1 MGLSHVGLGTEGG
14 EAVGF
19 GVWAVRV
26 RARTARGLAGPA
38 PGRSPRITRST
49 IGWRQHRRMA
59 EPSAFIVVD
68 TSAAVEMLVT
78 EAESRIRYM
87 TLFDQLRAA
96 GYGIASSDVL
106 LPELLEAAYT
116 WDVRRSGGRDGRRLR
131 RDGSAPRARAR
142 DHRALGR
149 VLGGMA
155 LSGRSEC
162 PGRVA
167 CGGAHGGNWTRV
179 ARRHPSG
186 DGGSSGYEHR
196 LARSR
201 AAGRC
206 LAHGSSD
213 HDEDPLTCES
223 GLSPSR
229 EGASG
234 LQRHARGSTL
244 NACP

>member
-116 WDVRRSGGRDGRRLR
+116 WDVRRSGGRDWRRLR
-131 RDGSAPRARAR
+131 REGSLDRPRALELEIIER
-142 DHRALGR
+142 
-149 VLGGMA
+149 
-155 LSGRSEC
+155 
-162 PGRVA
+162 
-167 CGGAHGGNWTRV
+167 W
-179 ARRHPSG
+179 
-186 DGGSSGYEHR
+186 DGYLEGW
-196 LARSR
+196 RSR
-201 AAGRC
+201 VVPNAQVASHAKVLMAA
-206 LAHGSSD
+206 
-213 HDEDPLTCES
+213 T
-223 GLSPSR
+223 GLSSLDAIHLATAVYLDTSIVSHDRGLLAVASR
-229 EGASG
+229 MDRAITTRI
-234 LQRHARGSTL
+234 L
-244 NACP
+244 